1 AGNATLDYIN
11 RHQALAHRH
20 LHRDLDQLRAL
31 QRDHLEGR
39 VPDDTYN
46 FDRPAPDPAS
56 QPDQPSPAAP
66 APPPPHPAAEPHHAP
81 APEPQ
86 PLQPAAAPAEITSGN
101 PDKISP
107 ETNPTTPQPSSCQL
121 VSVARDPSPQR
132 RFRLRGRPAAP
143 AGRRFLTAR
152 RLRR

>member
-46 FDRPAPDPAS
+46 FARPT
-56 QPDQPSPAAP
+56 
-66 APPPPHPAAEPHHAP
+66 

-86 PLQPAAAPAEITSGN
+86 PAPAPEQPPIQPAAP
-101 PDKISP
+101 PQ
-107 ETNPTTPQPSSCQL
+107 NPTEKIAASNLTATQPPSHQPNTSSCRHPQT
-121 VSVARDPSPQR
+121 RRPTPPTPSLYHLTLR
-132 RFRLRGRPAAP
+132 RRQTLRK
-143 AGRRFLTAR
+143 AR
-152 RLRR
+152 RHA